1 MEVQQAHPDRFA
13 IVKPVDPDDPA
24 VAECY
29 RRLEEDAGR
38 GRHPHHADEGG
49 EPRAGRSGS
58 RPDLPRGGAPRS
70 PVLKTGRLSDTEQAL
85 LMAAPAPSLWVVAE
99 DKLVFPSGS
108 IGVTREHLRITGTPL
123 VLAVRP
129 EKLWFARH
137 KGALSEADINR
148 ISAVVLDVTLIGEMY
163 RYLLETEFGALLSL
177 KQQHRYGA
185 FTPGLFAPVIV
196 EAVSML
202 SRGQEQRRRRA
213 PPVGVGCMTVSFRPA
228 IPWRIAPQL
237 LWWRF
242 HGGRVGCQRW

>member
-1 MEVQQAHPDRFA
+1 M
-13 IVKPVDPDDPA
+13 
-24 VAECY
+24 
-29 RRLEEDAGR
+29 
-38 GRHPHHADEGG
+38 
-49 EPRAGRSGS
+49 
-58 RPDLPRGGAPRS
+58 
-70 PVLKTGRLSDTEQAL
+70 
-85 LMAAPAPSLWVVAE
+85 VAE
-99 DKLVFPSGS
+99 DKLGLPSGS

-196 EAVSML
+196 EWSIRDTLV
-202 SRGQEQRRRRA
+202 
-213 PPVGVGCMTVSFRPA
+213 V
-228 IPWRIAPQL
+228 
-237 LWWRF
+237 
-242 HGGRVGCQRW
+242 